1 MARWTALIKP
11 PVALSCAPRS
21 ATGGGYHDLCSGRH
35 QLARRREWRRHI
47 DTRVYKCRA
56 LRSSPDGADGIRES
70 AQQRRDAETALRAE
84 IESRGSRRSHSAVIV
99 FACRPRLPT
108 ASFSYDSLTLINGPS
123 SEPWGDPNSLSQD
136 GDHHEAWHARKNIT
150 RRCRDC
156 PRSVRLNRLVG

>member
-47 DTRVYKCRA
+47 DTRVYQCRA

-70 AQQRRDAETALRAE
+70 AQQRRDAETSLRTE
-84 IESRGSRRSHSAVIV
+84 VESRRSCRSHSAGGV
-99 FACRPRLPT
+99 FARCPRLP
-108 ASFSYDSLTLINGPS
+108 AESFSCDSLTLI
-123 SEPWGDPNSLSQD
+123 
-136 GDHHEAWHARKNIT
+136 
-150 RRCRDC
+150 
-156 PRSVRLNRLVG
+156 